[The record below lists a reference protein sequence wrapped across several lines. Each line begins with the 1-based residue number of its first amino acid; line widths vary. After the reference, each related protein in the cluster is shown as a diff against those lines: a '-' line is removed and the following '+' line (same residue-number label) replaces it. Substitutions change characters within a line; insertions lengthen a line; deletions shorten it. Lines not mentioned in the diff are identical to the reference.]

1 MLNDILS
8 EVKLMSTDLDS
19 VVNEI
24 EIPSLP
30 DISLDPLP
38 KRSITDKKVT
48 RKSWEKEVEA
58 RCDFQYRLRITKR
71 AGLMFMSIWQKSV
84 FGRTLTDIKSD
95 DNMVPFFAENLVSL
109 IQDVLG
115 NNLQKGKWAVVA
127 TPMRRHLEQ
136 QVLRKPNA
144 EELAPMLR
152 RSQDSNQIQRIGFNF
167 ASRIAGS
174 IGQRL
179 GIPFYYDCA
188 HCDSRH
194 RVNAVFTAN
203 NIPNEPNI
211 IVVDDFCT
219 TGSTLQSMKNL
230 LEAEHKNCVFFC
242 GINNKL

>member
-1 MLNDILS
+1 
-8 EVKLMSTDLDS
+8 MSTDIQS
-19 VVNEI
+19 EVNEI
-24 EIPSLP
+24 EVPSLP
-30 DISLDPLP
+30 DISLGDSTSP
-38 KRSITDKKVT
+38 TDKKNIFSQSK
-48 RKSWEKEVEA
+48 RKDWEKEVEA

-84 FGRTLTDIKSD
+84 FGKTLTDIKSD
-95 DNMVPFFAENLVSL
+95 DNMVPFFAENLVPL

-115 NNLQKGKWAVVA
+115 NNLHKGKWAVVT
-127 TPMRRHLEQ
+127 TPMRRHLE
-136 QVLRKPNA
+136 N
-144 EELAPMLR
+144 
-152 RSQDSNQIQRIGFNF
+152 NF
-167 ASRIAGS
+167 ASRIAES

-203 NIPNEPNI
+203 NIPKEPNI

-242 GINNKL
+242 GINNKI